1 VVGDILKCLEAGEL
15 YGATLDVFAV
25 EPLPTD
31 DPLWSHPRVTV
42 TPHIAAD
49 SDPEVI
55 CAYVASQIER
65 HKAGLPLLNLVDV
78 KRGY

>member
-1 VVGDILKCLEAGEL
+1 MRCLEAGEL
-15 YGATLDVFAV
+15 YAATLDVFAV
-25 EPLPTD
+25 EPLPAD
-31 DPLWSHPRVTV
+31 DPLWVHPRVTV

-65 HKAGLPLLNLVDV
+65 HRNGLPLLNLVD
-78 KRGY
+78 RSQGY